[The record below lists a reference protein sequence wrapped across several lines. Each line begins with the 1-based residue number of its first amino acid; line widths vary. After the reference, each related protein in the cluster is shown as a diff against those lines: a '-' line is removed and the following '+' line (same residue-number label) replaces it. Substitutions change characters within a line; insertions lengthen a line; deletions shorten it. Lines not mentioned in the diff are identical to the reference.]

1 MFRRSA
7 SRITSLLIRKRR
19 VPPWRT
25 SGNAPWGALLLVG
38 GVGLVGGVSGF
49 GAPLVSVLTPPG
61 QTDLH
66 AATARQAL
74 SPDDPDDV
82 EPILRQYC
90 MVCHNQTLNTAGLA
104 LEMLDLA
111 VPSED
116 AEVWEKV
123 IRKLRTRTMPP
134 GGAPRPDEADYDA
147 VASWLEEEIDRPWAT
162 SPNPGRVG
170 TVHRLNVD
178 GI

>member
-7 SRITSLLIRKRR
+7 SRVTSLLIRKRR
-19 VPPWRT
+19 VLPWPT
-25 SGNAPWGALLLVG
+25 SGHAPLGALLLVG

-61 QTDLH
+61 QTDSY

-104 LEMLDLA
+104 LETLDRLTFGIREGEALIRTARRGQGGFAAELQVLLA
-111 VPSED
+111 D
-116 AEVWEKV
+116 Q
-123 IRKLRTRTMPP
+123 
-134 GGAPRPDEADYDA
+134 
-147 VASWLEEEIDRPWAT
+147 
-162 SPNPGRVG
+162 
-170 TVHRLNVD
+170 
-178 GI
+178 

>member
-19 VPPWRT
+19 VLPWRR
-25 SGNAPWGALLLVG
+25 SGHAPFGALLLVG
-38 GVGLVGGVSGF
+38 GVGGF

-82 EPILRQYC
+82 ETQLLYRSDRR
-90 MVCHNQTLNTAGLA
+90 A
-104 LEMLDLA
+104 LSVDW
-111 VPSED
+111 V
-116 AEVWEKV
+116 
-123 IRKLRTRTMPP
+123 RRTWGSRFP
-134 GGAPRPDEADYDA
+134 
-147 VASWLEEEIDRPWAT
+147 VK
-162 SPNPGRVG
+162 
-170 TVHRLNVD
+170 
-178 GI
+178 